1 MAKITIGENAV
12 TVELSLADKLMAF
25 HGSLSIPLEHV
36 LSATVEDQ
44 DVWAHLWRK
53 VIGSSAPP
61 FVMAGTFWVDGG
73 LAFLDYH
80 DSRNC
85 LVIKTA
91 HETYKSIV
99 VQPDDGQDAHALAD
113 EINKKVAA

>member
-1 MAKITIGENAV
+1 MAKVTIDDNNL
-12 TVELSLADKLMAF
+12 TVALSLADKILAF
-25 HGSLSIPLEHV
+25 HGSLTIPLAHV
-36 LSATVEDQ
+36 VSASVENQ
-44 DVWAHLWRK
+44 DVWSHLWRK

-61 FVMAGTFWVDGG
+61 FVMAGTYWVDGG

-80 DSRNC
+80 ESRNC

-99 VQPDDGQDAHALAD
+99 VQPDEGQDPHALAD